1 MSTHLNLCFP
11 EWQGYAESNSVYF
24 GALRLQEILST
35 THQFTSIPVPENE
48 DLFLENDIIG
58 YDANLRQLKAT
69 SHVLK
74 QEKPASIFM
83 VGGTCAAEI
92 APVSYLNKYY
102 DGNLTVLWLDAH
114 GDLNTPQSSPSKHFH
129 GMPLRALLGESD
141 PFVLQHA
148 FSRLNPDQVVLAGT
162 RDLDKEEERYIAR
175 NQVEVVTPRH
185 MAQVV
190 DRVLSKEKAHVYVH
204 IDLDVLDPSSFPHLL
219 LPIPGGVLIESLLK
233 ELDELVREIPLV
245 GASIV
250 EYVPD
255 GNSGEPVLK
264 EIVAALGL
272 GQ

>member
-1 MSTHLNLCFP
+1 MNQHLNLCFP

-24 GALRLQEILST
+24 GTLRLQQLLAT
-35 THQFTSIPVPENE
+35 THQFTSIPVPEQE

-58 YDANLRQLKAT
+58 YEANLRQLKAT
-69 SHVLK
+69 AHVLNK
-74 QEKPASIFM
+74 EKPASIFM

-92 APVSYLNKYY
+92 APVSYLNQYY
-102 DGNLTVLWLDAH
+102 DGGLTVLWLDAH

-148 FSRLNPDQVVLAGT
+148 FSKLNPEQVILGGT
-162 RDLDKEEERYIAR
+162 RDLDKAEKAYISN
-175 NQVEVVTPRH
+175 NQIEVVTPPNIDH
-185 MAQVV
+185 VV
-190 DRVLSKEKAHVYVH
+190 DKVLLKGHSHVYIH

-219 LPIPGGVLIESLLK
+219 LPIPGGVLIETLLK
-233 ELDELVREIPLV
+233 QLNQIVREIPLV

-255 GNSGEPVLK
+255 GNSGENALK

>member
-1 MSTHLNLCFP
+1 MDQHLNLCFP

-24 GALRLQEILST
+24 GALRLQQLLST
-35 THQFTSIPVPENE
+35 THQFTSIPVPEQE

-58 YDANLRQLKAT
+58 YEANLRQLKAT
-69 SHVLK
+69 AHVLK
-74 QEKPASIFM
+74 KEKPASIFM

-148 FSRLNPDQVVLAGT
+148 FSRLKSDQVVLGGT
-162 RDLDKEEERYIAR
+162 RDLDQEEERYIAT
-175 NQVEVVTPRH
+175 NQIQVVTPENIG
-185 MAQVV
+185 QVV
-190 DRVLSKEKAHVYVH
+190 DRVLDRKRAHVYVH

-219 LPIPGGVLIESLLK
+219 LPIPGGILIDTLLK
-233 ELDELVREIPLV
+233 ELDALVREIPLV

-255 GNSGEPVLK
+255 GNSGEPMLK